1 MGVLEAIRMAAEALR
16 SNKLRSALTLLGMVI
31 GIFAIIA
38 SVTAVKV
45 IDVYFQERLS
55 FLGSS
60 TFTISRYPSIQMG
73 PTRFKWR
80 PPITYEQIERLE
92 RTLQYPVDVSI
103 LEDFD
108 FGMKVSYEARET
120 DPDVILIGTDEDF
133 LGNYSYE
140 VNQGRSFTSEDIRYA
155 RPVMVLGST
164 IAEEL
169 FQTENPVG
177 KTVRVRGNRYKVIGV
192 LEAKGNFLGVNIDNR
207 VFAPVTRLFAAY
219 GQPQRNLASVSI
231 RTQTIAQMPAA
242 TDEVVSRLRV
252 IRKVDA
258 GNENNFV
265 IETNDTFAD
274 IFESFTGT
282 LTMAG
287 ALIGLIALLAA
298 GIGIMNIMLVSVTER
313 TREIGIRKAIGAKSS
328 AVLRQFLFEALF
340 LCQIGGLLGILL
352 GIATGNAV
360 AWYFDIS
367 ATIPWGWSLGGV
379 AAVSGIAL
387 IFGVYP
393 AAKAANLDPI
403 EALRH
408 E

>member
-1 MGVLEAIRMAAEALR
+1 MGVIEAIRMAAEALR

-73 PTRFKWR
+73 PSRFRWR
-80 PPITYEQIERLE
+80 PPITYEQVERLK
-92 RTLQYPVDVSI
+92 RSIQYPADISI

-108 FGMKVSYEARET
+108 YGMRVEYEDRET
-120 DPDVILIGTDEDF
+120 EPDVILLGTDENF
-133 LGNYSYE
+133 LENYSYE
-140 VNQGRSFTSEDIRYA
+140 IDQGRFFTEQDVRYA
-155 RPVMVLGST
+155 RPVMVLGSS

-169 FQTENPVG
+169 FLTENPIG
-177 KTVRVRGNRYKVIGV
+177 KTVRVRGRRYQVVGV
-192 LEAKGNFLGVNIDNR
+192 LVAKGNFLGVNVDNR
-207 VFAPVTRLFAAY
+207 VFSPATRLFAVY
-219 GQPQRNLASVSI
+219 GQPQRSIEAVSVRTRSLAE
-231 RTQTIAQMPAA
+231 MPGA
-242 TDEVVSRLRV
+242 TDEVISRLRI
-252 IRKVDA
+252 IRKVKP
-258 GNENNFV
+258 GEENNFV
-265 IETNDTFAD
+265 IETNDTFKD
-274 IFESFTGT
+274 FFEQFTGT

-287 ALIGLIALLAA
+287 AMIGLIALLAA

-313 TREIGIRKAIGAKSS
+313 TREIGVRKAVGAKSG

-340 LCQIGGLLGILL
+340 LCQIGGAIGILL
-352 GIATGNAV
+352 GIAVGNAT
-360 AWYFDIS
+360 AWYFGIS
-367 ATIPWGWSLGGV
+367 ATIPWGWSLAGV

-387 IFGVYP
+387 VFGVYP
-393 AAKAANLDPI
+393 AAKAARLDPI

>member
-1 MGVLEAIRMAAEALR
+1 MAAEALR